1 MSNKTAFVTGATGL
15 LGSNLCRSLVA
26 QGWQVKG
33 LVRSIDKAQR
43 FLDEIEVQLIQG
55 DMDQVSAFAE
65 ALTGVDVVFHTA
77 AFFREYYQPGD
88 HWETMKRINVDGTI
102 ELLQAAEAQGVKRTV
117 FTSSSGVLQTDPHQA
132 VTETAAYSK
141 FAEQNLYFKTKVLAE
156 QAIYHFLETSCMDT
170 VMILPGW
177 MMGPG
182 DAAPTSAGQLILDLL
197 AGKLPGL
204 IDGGAAL
211 ADARDVAAAMVTA
224 ADRGIRGERYIVTGR
239 LATMKDIALGLETIS
254 GVKAPRLMLPDRL
267 ALAIA
272 WWLETWA
279 GWTRGVNPMPLG
291 GIQTL
296 LEKANLSSA
305 KAERELGATF
315 RPLKETLKDTVTWY
329 REQRYL

>member
-1 MSNKTAFVTGATGL
+1 MINKTAFVTGATGL
-15 LGSNLCRSLVA
+15 LGSNLCRELIS

-43 FLDEIEVQLIQG
+43 FLGDTGMQLIQG
-55 DMDQVSAFAE
+55 DMDRVPAFAE

-88 HWETMKRINVDGTI
+88 HWKTMKRINVDGTV
-102 ELLQAAEAQGVKRTV
+102 ELLQAAEAQGVARTV
-117 FTSSSGVLQTDPHQA
+117 FTSSSGVLQPDSHQA
-132 VTETAAYSK
+132 VTETAAYPI

-156 QAIYHFLETSCMDT
+156 QEIDRFLETSRMDV

-182 DAAPTSAGQLILDLL
+182 DAAPTSAGQLILDLW

-224 ADRGIRGERYIVTGR
+224 ADRGIRGERYIVTGQ
-239 LATMKDIALGLETIS
+239 LATMKDIALELEAIS
-254 GVKAPRLMLPDRL
+254 GVKAPRLMLPDRI
-267 ALAIA
+267 AVAIA
-272 WWLETWA
+272 WCLETWA
-279 GWTRGVNPMPLG
+279 GWTGGVNPMPLS

-296 LEKANLSSA
+296 LEKVNLSSA

-329 REQRYL
+329 RVQHYL

>member
-33 LVRSIDKAQR
+33 LVRSIDRAKR
-43 FLDEIEVQLIQG
+43 FLDKVEVQLIQG
-55 DMDQVSAFAE
+55 DMEQVSAFTE

-77 AFFREYYQPGD
+77 AFFREYYQPGN

-117 FTSSSGVLQTDPHQA
+117 FTSSSGVLQTDRHQA

-156 QAIYHFLETSCMDT
+156 QAIDRFLETSRMDV

-224 ADRGIRGERYIVTGR
+224 AELGIRGERYIVTGQ
-239 LATMKDIALGLETIS
+239 LATMKDIALGLEAIS
-254 GVKAPRLMLPDRL
+254 GVKAPRLMLPSRL
-267 ALAIA
+267 ALTIA

-279 GWTRGVNPMPLG
+279 GWTGGVNPMPLG

-315 RPLKETLKDTVTWY
+315 RPLRETLKDTVTWY
-329 REQRYL
+329 REQNYL